1 MMIPMSGGF
10 AFPSD
15 HQCDDVLPLLPLM
28 YAEEISADDRARIL
42 SHLETCASCHYQY
55 RLFGDI
61 IAACQRLLADDPCE
75 LDEPDDDLYVPSF
88 QDILR
93 AADALQDEQEH
104 TSDPPD
110 QPSDGFR
117 LLSMRRQEKEPLPF
131 RVVSST
137 RSSLPSQSDSSLA
150 VSDAPAMWSDPAY
163 SPEAAD
169 SLVRAYVLGGR
180 HKYHE
185 ATQYLEPLLNVPMA
199 HPQRLRVNYYLG
211 LCHAAL
217 DDYSLSTR
225 FLDEAVEWAMHGEN
239 MLAVAQIC
247 HALGE
252 NHYATLQC
260 ASAIEYYTIA
270 LDAFDALESG
280 DASDQDRDLQ
290 DTRITSLIRLA
301 SQHFLLSDF
310 EEAKRHIA
318 ATQAMI
324 TSSPGI
330 AQSALHRAS
339 VAWLSAL
346 LSRWIGDPI
355 AGLKD
360 VFDAL
365 DIYTRMEQHGNLARI
380 QIVVADNILDIVDR
394 HGVVSESGTALANFA
409 DMAEPHIMQALQQT
423 RYLAD
428 MPGEYMAGLAHI
440 RLLRATQ
447 NTEYDRLTILA
458 DMIQQAT
465 QAGQTALL
473 GQGYTALGDEFIS
486 RNELDQARQCYRS
499 ALDVLAG
506 TDIPA
511 YTVFARRALYQI
523 DEGLVAPHAN
533 GN

>member
-1 MMIPMSGGF
+1 MMNPMSGGF

-28 YAEEISADDRARIL
+28 YAREISEDDRARIL
-42 SHLETCASCHYQY
+42 SHLETCANCRYQY

-61 IAACQRLLADDPCE
+61 IAACQWLFDDDPCE
-75 LDEPDDDLYVPSF
+75 LDEPDEDLYVPSF

-93 AADALQDEQEH
+93 AADAIQDEQECA
-104 TSDPPD
+104 SDPPD

-117 LLSMRRQEKEPLPF
+117 LLAMRRREKAPPPF
-131 RVVSST
+131 VFVSGP

-150 VSDAPAMWSDPAY
+150 ISDSPAMWSDPAY
-163 SPEAAD
+163 SREAAD
-169 SLVRAYVLGGR
+169 SLMRAYVLGGQHR
-180 HKYHE
+180 YHE

-199 HPQRLRVNYYLG
+199 YPQRLRVNYYLG
-211 LCHAAL
+211 ICHAAL

-225 FLDEAVEWAMHGEN
+225 FLDEAVEWAMRGEN

-252 NHYATLQC
+252 THYATLQC

-270 LDAFDALESG
+270 LDAFDVLDTGA
-280 DASDQDRDLQ
+280 ASDQDSDLQ
-290 DTRITSLIRLA
+290 DTKMTSMLRLA

-310 EEAKRHIA
+310 AEAKRHVAIVR
-318 ATQAMI
+318 TMI
-324 TSSPGI
+324 SSSPGS

-339 VAWLSAL
+339 IAWLSAL

-360 VFDAL
+360 AFDAL
-365 DIYTRMEQHGNLARI
+365 DIYTRMGQPANLARI

-394 HGVVSESGTALANFA
+394 HGVVSESETALANFA

-458 DMIQQAT
+458 DMIQQAA

-486 RNELDQARQCYRS
+486 RNEMNQARQCYRS

-511 YTVFARRALYQI
+511 YTVFARRALHQI
-523 DEGLVAPHAN
+523 DERLATPNSN